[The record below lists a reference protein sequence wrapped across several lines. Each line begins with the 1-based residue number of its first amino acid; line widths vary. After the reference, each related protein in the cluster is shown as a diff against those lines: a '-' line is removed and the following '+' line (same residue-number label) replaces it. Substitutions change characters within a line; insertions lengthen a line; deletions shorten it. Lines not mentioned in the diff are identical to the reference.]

1 MPSRDGRSR
10 DARSPSGRSRAA
22 RGPDG
27 SVRST
32 GGWWRAGRWGRWH
45 RGAGWPVVSPAGWE
59 RAPGRYWLAVQAR
72 AAPRRI
78 SSVRLRAALASALA
92 AALVFG
98 LGALWMRSEI
108 YDTRMAAERGQA
120 NLVAQRLV
128 STAFRTGEVPPD
140 LAGRNE
146 WIITLTD
153 GTMVTGGGEI
163 TMYAWG
169 GRMDLPRF
177 EVGSVEE
184 GWSSEVIRHARTWG
198 DEPYSRFDGKDV
210 LFAVAASGKVTAAQ
224 LTAFA
229 EKYGT
234 VQEPYLDQTNVLAY
248 VVVLPDEAEAA
259 VRALDRALLG
269 VVPLAVFFV
278 ALMAWFVT
286 GRALRPVE
294 EIRARLAEI
303 SGQELDR
310 RVPVPPSGD
319 EITRLAVTTNAT
331 LDRLEEAVARQRR
344 FVADAAHELRSPLAS
359 LRTGLEVT
367 LAHPEGVDWPAV
379 FGTTLHDARRLGTL
393 TDDLLLLAR
402 LDRTAGHDTAT
413 GRPVDLADL
422 AREQTAER
430 GYLHPDG
437 PRFTAHTDGPA
448 VVTGDESQLGRL
460 LRNLLD
466 NAARHATTEVRVAVG
481 TAGGRVLVVVTDDG
495 PGVAPADRERIFE
508 RFTRLDAARDRDS
521 GGTGLG
527 LAIAR
532 DLAAQHGGTLTAV
545 DSPRGAR
552 FELDLPEA

>member
-1 MPSRDGRSR
+1 MRSRNGRPARSPGRSR
-10 DARSPSGRSRAA
+10 PVRGR
-22 RGPDG
+22 
-27 SVRST
+27 
-32 GGWWRAGRWGRWH
+32 GWWRAGRWGRWH
-45 RGAGWPVVSPAGWE
+45 RGSGWPAVPRAVWE
-59 RAPGRYWLAVQAR
+59 STPGRHWLAVQAR
-72 AAPRRI
+72 GVPRRI
-78 SSVRLRAALASALA
+78 ESVRLRAALASALA

-108 YDTRMAAERGQA
+108 YDTRMAAEKGQA
-120 NLVAQRLV
+120 SLAAQNLIAG
-128 STAFRTGEVPPD
+128 AFPD
-140 LAGRNE
+140 GGQDPVTNVGRSE
-146 WIITLTD
+146 WLITLTD
-153 GTMVTGGGEI
+153 GTPVATSGDIAGYVYSGRVPLPH
-163 TMYAWG
+163 YA
-169 GRMDLPRF
+169 
-177 EVGSVEE
+177 VGSVGR
-184 GWSSEVIRHARTWG
+184 GWSGMYGVRAEAWN
-198 DEPYSRFDGKDV
+198 DEGPPLRFDSRNVD
-210 LFAVAASGKVTAAQ
+210 FAVAASGKVTAAQ
-224 LTAFA
+224 LTVLAQQF
-229 EKYGT
+229 GT
-234 VQEPYLDQTNVLAY
+234 VQEPFVDQTSVLAF

-259 VRALDRALLG
+259 VAALDRALLG

-367 LAHPEGVDWPAV
+367 LAHPDGVDWPAV

-402 LDRTAGHDTAT
+402 LDRTAAQDPAT
-413 GRPVDLADL
+413 GRPVNLADL

-437 PRFTAHTDGPA
+437 PRFTAHADGPA

-466 NAARHATTEVRVAVG
+466 NASRHATAEVRVAVRS
-481 TAGGRVLVVVTDDG
+481 AGGRVVMVVTDDG
-495 PGVAPADRERIFE
+495 PGIAPADRERIFE